1 MKGKN
6 VLKLVSMILVLSLT
20 VAIMASCTG
29 VTDLVSFKVDF
40 IVDGEV
46 YKTISTSGNEIISLP
61 SNPTKE
67 GYVFKGWYWDNET
80 WQQPFTANSLLNAPL
95 SGDMKIYAK
104 FENIENAVVSAAPV
118 PGTAYKLFIDQ
129 ENAGKRCYVDGTV
142 SGYYLGVVSDI
153 TKSANVYVEES
164 GIPGRFYM
172 YCVKDGARNYINI
185 VKVGEYYNAVYNNAP
200 ITAYT
205 FNTTLKTM
213 VATVDGF
220 ELMLGTNSAV
230 DYERIGTRFTN
241 EPSFIA
247 HFAISSTPDSE
258 IPDATVDQATVG
270 ELVAGLLGKYKT
282 TGTVV
287 AINAQS
293 FLIGDGTGYM
303 LVYKGASW
311 TPDVKIGD
319 TLEVEGNTTK
329 YGNAVQFEK
338 ESVYTITGSETFEYP
353 NEKTLTG
360 SDADAYASLSNII
373 PEYVKISGTIE
384 ISGNYCNLIINGAAI
399 TGSITYPMNDLSA
412 FNGKTV
418 EVEGFVTGVINGGR
432 YLNLL
437 ATNITEVTGTDGP
450 GTDGPGTGE
459 IPELYTIAEIIAKG
473 EGDYSV
479 VADVV
484 GVNAQSFLVSDG
496 TACMLVYRGAGW
508 TCDVKVGDIV
518 DIFGTVS
525 KYGGAY
531 QFGAGAATYE
541 VVGNE
546 PITYPTPIELT
557 ADMIAE
563 YSGTDP
569 ILPEYVKV
577 KGTLAI
583 SGNYYNLTIDGATL
597 IGSITYPTDDLTA
610 FDGKEIEVEGFVTGV
625 TGSGKYLN
633 ILTLHIT
640 EVTGTDGPGTDDPGT
655 DTPEFSTL
663 FEIISAGEGD
673 YSTTATV
680 VGVNAQSF
688 LISDGTAYMLVY
700 RGADWN
706 CDVKVGDVVE
716 LDGTVSIYGGAYQFG
731 AGAAVYEVVSE
742 APYNYPAPKELDAQ
756 TIAKYAEIV
765 PLVPEYVKV
774 KGTLNISG
782 NYYNLLIDGAT
793 LTGSIAYP
801 ADDLS
806 AFNGKEIEVEG
817 FVTGITG
824 SGRYLNLLAIKISEI
839 DTPDDG
845 EVLDTPEKIINAAYA
860 LAEGETLKG
869 KHTLEGVVIRVDQ
882 SYNPTYGNVTI
893 TIQIG
898 DMEEYPIKCYRLS
911 GEGADVV
918 KIGDTVAVSGF
929 ISNFN
934 GTIEFI
940 EGCSIDSY
948 KPTDEEPEYIKSTI
962 SDVFSNPIGTP
973 YEVNGTVVGINAQ
986 SFLIMDETGYV
997 LVYQGAEWIPDVKI
1011 GETVNVKGTS
1021 KKFGT
1026 CVQFDATAKYEVT
1039 GKTEFDYPN
1048 PLVPDSTTLDAFSG
1062 ALIIEPVYVN
1072 VRGTLV
1078 ISSGKYYNIIFD
1090 GATIQGSFAYP
1101 IDDISSYEG
1110 KVIDIKGFVTG
1121 TTTNGSYLTLM
1132 VTEYSEY
1139 IEEEI
1144 PDVTTST
1151 IAEIIKKGVGD
1162 YKTAGIV
1169 YGINAQSFL
1178 IGDGT
1183 AYMLVFRGAGW
1194 ECDVKVGEIIEITG
1208 TVSTY
1213 GGAYQFGKDAAT
1225 YEVVGNE
1232 PITYPTPIEL
1242 TADMIAEYSGT
1253 DPILPEYVKVK
1264 GTLAISGNYYNLT
1277 IDGAT
1282 LTGSIAYPADDL
1294 SAFNGKEIEVEG
1306 FVTGVTGSGRYLN
1319 LLALNI
1325 AEVTGTD
1332 DGGTDD
1338 GDDESTTTIAEII
1351 EKGVGEYTTVGKV
1364 YGINAQSFL
1373 IGDGTAYMLVF
1384 RGSGWACD
1392 IKVGDQIKI
1401 TGTVSTYG
1409 GAYQFGKDA
1418 ATYEVIATESVT
1430 YTDAIEL
1437 TGAAVDAFSAMDPIV
1452 PVLVKVKG
1460 TLAISGSYYNLT
1472 IDGATLTGSIA
1483 YPADDLSAF
1492 NGKEIEVEGFV
1503 TGVTG
1508 SGRYLNLLALNIAE
1522 VTGTDDGGTDDGDDE
1537 STTTIAEIIE
1547 KGVGE
1552 YTTVGKVYGINAQSF
1567 LIGDGTAYM
1576 LVFRGAG
1583 WECDVNLA
1591 DVIKI
1596 TGTVGMYGGAYQFG
1610 KDAATY
1616 ETVDMETVVY
1626 PDSVNLTQS
1635 MVDGY
1640 EMSDA
1645 IIPEFVKLR
1654 GTLTISGN
1662 YYNLNIDGVQMMGS
1676 IAYPNEDLSEF
1687 NGKEIEVEGFVTG
1700 ITGGGKYLNLLSIS
1714 IIEIFE

>member
-1 MKGKN
+1 
-6 VLKLVSMILVLSLT
+6 
-20 VAIMASCTG
+20 
-29 VTDLVSFKVDF
+29 
-40 IVDGEV
+40 
-46 YKTISTSGNEIISLP
+46 
-61 SNPTKE
+61 
-67 GYVFKGWYWDNET
+67 
-80 WQQPFTANSLLNAPL
+80 
-95 SGDMKIYAK
+95 
-104 FENIENAVVSAAPV
+104 
-118 PGTAYKLFIDQ
+118 
-129 ENAGKRCYVDGTV
+129 
-142 SGYYLGVVSDI
+142 
-153 TKSANVYVEES
+153 
-164 GIPGRFYM
+164 
-172 YCVKDGARNYINI
+172 
-185 VKVGEYYNAVYNNAP
+185 
-200 ITAYT
+200 
-205 FNTTLKTM
+205 
-213 VATVDGF
+213 
-220 ELMLGTNSAV
+220 
-230 DYERIGTRFTN
+230 
-241 EPSFIA
+241 
-247 HFAISSTPDSE
+247 
-258 IPDATVDQATVG
+258 
-270 ELVAGLLGKYKT
+270 
-282 TGTVV
+282 
-287 AINAQS
+287 
-293 FLIGDGTGYM
+293 
-303 LVYKGASW
+303 
-311 TPDVKIGD
+311 
-319 TLEVEGNTTK
+319 
-329 YGNAVQFEK
+329 
-338 ESVYTITGSETFEYP
+338 
-353 NEKTLTG
+353 
-360 SDADAYASLSNII
+360 
-373 PEYVKISGTIE
+373 
-384 ISGNYCNLIINGAAI
+384 
-399 TGSITYPMNDLSA
+399 
-412 FNGKTV
+412 
-418 EVEGFVTGVINGGR
+418 
-432 YLNLL
+432 
-437 ATNITEVTGTDGP
+437 
-450 GTDGPGTGE
+450 
-459 IPELYTIAEIIAKG
+459 
-473 EGDYSV
+473 
-479 VADVV
+479 
-484 GVNAQSFLVSDG
+484 
-496 TACMLVYRGAGW
+496 
-508 TCDVKVGDIV
+508 
-518 DIFGTVS
+518 
-525 KYGGAY
+525 
-531 QFGAGAATYE
+531 
-541 VVGNE
+541 
-546 PITYPTPIELT
+546 
-557 ADMIAE
+557 
-563 YSGTDP
+563 
-569 ILPEYVKV
+569 
-577 KGTLAI
+577 
-583 SGNYYNLTIDGATL
+583 
-597 IGSITYPTDDLTA
+597 
-610 FDGKEIEVEGFVTGV
+610 
-625 TGSGKYLN
+625 
-633 ILTLHIT
+633 
-640 EVTGTDGPGTDDPGT
+640 
-655 DTPEFSTL
+655 
-663 FEIISAGEGD
+663 
-673 YSTTATV
+673 
-680 VGVNAQSF
+680 
-688 LISDGTAYMLVY
+688 MLVY

-742 APYNYPAPKELDAQ
+742 APYNYPAPKELDAE

-806 AFNGKEIEVEG
+806 AFNGKQIEVEG

-839 DTPDDG
+839 VTPDDG

-860 LAEGETLKG
+860 LAEGETLQG
-869 KHTLEGVVIRVDQ
+869 KHTLEGVVVRVDQ

-929 ISNFN
+929 ISNFY

-948 KPTDEEPEYIKSTI
+948 KPTDEEPDYIKSTI

-1062 ALIIEPVYVN
+1062 TLIIEPVYVN

-1078 ISSGKYYNIIFD
+1078 ISDGKYYNIIFD

-1144 PDVTTST
+1144 PDVTTTT
-1151 IAEIIKKGVGD
+1151 IAEIIKKGVGE
-1162 YKTAGIV
+1162 YTTVGKV

-1213 GGAYQFGKDAAT
+1213 GGAYQFGKDAAA
-1225 YEVVGNE
+1225 YKV
-1232 PITYPTPIEL
+1232 ITTDKAEYPDAVEL
-1242 TADMIAEYSGT
+1242 TGDMIAKYSEM
-1253 DPILPEYVKVK
+1253 DPIIPEYVKVK
-1264 GTLAISGNYYNLT
+1264 GILSISGNYYNLT

-1294 SAFNGKEIEVEG
+1294 SAFNGK
-1306 FVTGVTGSGRYLN
+1306 
-1319 LLALNI
+1319 
-1325 AEVTGTD
+1325 
-1332 DGGTDD
+1332 
-1338 GDDESTTTIAEII
+1338 
-1351 EKGVGEYTTVGKV
+1351 
-1364 YGINAQSFL
+1364 Q
-1373 IGDGTAYMLVF
+1373 
-1384 RGSGWACD
+1384 
-1392 IKVGDQIKI
+1392 
-1401 TGTVSTYG
+1401 
-1409 GAYQFGKDA
+1409 
-1418 ATYEVIATESVT
+1418 
-1430 YTDAIEL
+1430 
-1437 TGAAVDAFSAMDPIV
+1437 
-1452 PVLVKVKG
+1452 
-1460 TLAISGSYYNLT
+1460 
-1472 IDGATLTGSIA
+1472 
-1483 YPADDLSAF
+1483 
-1492 NGKEIEVEGFV
+1492 IEVEGFV

-1596 TGTVGMYGGAYQFG
+1596 TGTVSMYGGAYQFG

-1616 ETVDMETVVY
+1616 EAVDMETVVY

-1645 IIPEFVKLR
+1645 IVPEFVKLR

-1676 IAYPNEDLSEF
+1676 IAYPNEDLSAF
-1687 NGKEIEVEGFVTG
+1687 DGKQIEVEGFVTG